1 LDTDARFAWT
11 ELTTTDTEKAARF
24 YARIL
29 GWERAAR
36 PMRTP
41 GGRLIEYS
49 LFRIGER
56 QAAGMYAMIR
66 AQRQNGAQPSWISYV
81 FVADAAETG
90 ARAAHMGGA
99 VLVPPVTVLDLG
111 RLSILRDPTGASV
124 GLWQPG
130 RLGHGFQTRGQ
141 TGFPCWNEHVSPDPA
156 RAARFYAE
164 LFGWTLREEG
174 GVSVAELAGT
184 PVAGLR
190 ASAPAELSP
199 QWISHFQVAD
209 CAASC
214 TNVSDFLGTVLVP
227 PLASAGA
234 SAGASTP
241 GARAAIARDPQGVVF
256 GLRQP

>member
-1 LDTDARFAWT
+1 MDTDARFAWT

-41 GGRLIEYS
+41 SGRLIEYS
-49 LFRIGER
+49 LFRVGER

-66 AQRQNGAQPSWISYV
+66 AQRQQGVQPSWISYV

-90 ARAAHMGGA
+90 ARAVRLGGA

-130 RLGHGFQTRGQ
+130 RLGHGFQTRGE
-141 TGFPCWNEHVSPDPA
+141 TGFPCWTEHVSPDPT

-164 LFGWTLREEG
+164 LCGWTLREQG
-174 GVSVAELAGT
+174 GVTVAELAGS

-190 ASAPAELSP
+190 ASAPAAEVAP
-199 QWISHFQVAD
+199 QWVSHFQVAD

-214 TNVSDFLGTVLVP
+214 TSVTDFLGTVLVP
-227 PLASAGA
+227 PAS
-234 SAGASTP
+234 STP
-241 GARAAIARDPQGVVF
+241 TARAAIARDPQGVVF